1 MEFYKYA
8 KSGMEGIKVFTSS
21 VWLNLLSETEMCGF
35 FRSSE
40 QIIADTALLMSNRDW
55 LVDVNSTRFNDVMTK
70 CVEESIFTN
79 DRVSEF
85 KRGIIQINDVEYMN
99 CSN

>member
-8 KSGMEGIKVFTSS
+8 ESGMEGIKVFTSS

-40 QIIADTALLMSNRDW
+40 QIIVDTALLMSNRDW
-55 LVDVNSTRFNDVMTK
+55 LVDVNSTRFDQVMAA
-70 CVEESIFTN
+70 CVAESIFSS
-79 DRVSEF
+79 DRVAEF
-85 KRGIIQINDVEYMN
+85 KRGIIQISDVEYRG
-99 CSN
+99 

>member
-1 MEFYKYA
+1 
-8 KSGMEGIKVFTSS
+8 
-21 VWLNLLSETEMCGF
+21 
-35 FRSSE
+35 
-40 QIIADTALLMSNRDW
+40 MSNRDW

-99 CSN
+99 GSN